1 MSEYVIDNRFAP
13 DAVIGVTP
21 KNEFQFS
28 SGDDEV
34 LRLDEKGFHYK
45 GQTID
50 DAGEAHRLFTNFMK
64 KAMGGSNDI

>member
-1 MSEYVIDNRFAP
+1 MSEYVIDNRVAP

-21 KNEFQFS
+21 KNEFEFM

-34 LRLDEKGFHYK
+34 LRLDENGFHYK

-50 DAGEAHRLFTNFMK
+50 DAGEAYRLFMDWLK
-64 KAMGGSNDI
+64 KTLEQK